1 MNLEQ
6 QQDREQALTVA
17 CPLTACAAP
26 AGEMCRSFVTG
37 RPHQNLPAHDAR
49 LRAAGVV
56 HAPLDTRELRHD
68 PDRKA
73 RW

>member
-1 MNLEQ
+1 MNFDLEE
-6 QQDREQALTVA
+6 DRIQALTIA

-37 RPHQNLPAHDAR
+37 KPHQNLPAHNAR
-49 LRAAGVV
+49 LKAAGVE
-56 HAPLDTRELRHD
+56 HAPVDVRELRHD